1 MYKMFK
7 YKLLINKK
15 KSPNA
20 MLYTGVG
27 GVKYYLGRVVWCE
40 QPLETNDILSKE
52 NTFFSFQNK

>member
-1 MYKMFK
+1 MFK